1 MLFRKQYG
9 RIRRIRNTHPIILLP
24 LVIVIIISISAC
36 SVPKGSIVILENPNG
51 TGVTMDF
58 KEWNSKSKCELSLNK
73 GDVLQIEV
81 DREYGEI
88 ALTVSGKNGSEP
100 YTGNNLKS
108 GLFTV
113 TVSETDKYDI
123 RITGKDATGKVTVKN
138 VENVGENH

>member
-1 MLFRKQYG
+1 
-9 RIRRIRNTHPIILLP
+9 
-24 LVIVIIISISAC
+24 
-36 SVPKGSIVILENPNG
+36 
-51 TGVTMDF
+51 MDF